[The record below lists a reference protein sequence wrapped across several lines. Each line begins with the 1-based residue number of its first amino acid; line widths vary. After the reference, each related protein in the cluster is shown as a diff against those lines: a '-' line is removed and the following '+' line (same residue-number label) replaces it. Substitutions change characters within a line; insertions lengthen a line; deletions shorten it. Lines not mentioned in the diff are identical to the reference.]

1 MAQAMVSFSIDEEL
15 KRNYEILC
23 GKLGLTVSTALTG
36 YIEQMLENDSTS
48 LMNNADPFFGEGN
61 LEQLN
66 KSIEQIKSG
75 RCVVKTIDDLE
86 QILDE

>member
-23 GKLGLTVSTALTG
+23 NKLGLTISTALTG
-36 YIEQMLENDSTS
+36 YIEQMLENYSTS
-48 LMNNADPFFGEGN
+48 LTNNTDPFFCENN

-66 KSIEQIKSG
+66 NSIEQIKSG
-75 RCVVKTIDDLE
+75 KCVVKTIDDLE
-86 QILDE
+86 HMLNE